1 MFVDKAHLFLLV
13 LRHMY
18 ESGVNDAENLDR
30 LLERHGIQRGSEIL
44 ELGCGI
50 GRVAIPLAKKGYKVT
65 CLDISE
71 TFISEAES
79 RAREEGVADSL
90 ETVVADA
97 WRIDEIFPENR
108 FDAVYIIWTTLIG
121 YHKEKEKDLELLR
134 KIHRI
139 TKPNGL
145 LAILRTVSKD
155 LVLARRICQ
164 QGDAPIV
171 SESGNIVVIERPEFD
186 GINSLLKNTWEYYER
201 VNRDLKFLGEHRFT
215 LRIYSINELVELA
228 SESGWVLEAAYHDL
242 AELKEYIPGRSG
254 INIVLRKP
262 A

>member
-18 ESGVNDAENLDR
+18 ESGVKDADNLVR
-30 LLERHGIQRGSEIL
+30 LLEKHGIQKGSEIL

-50 GRVAIPLAKKGYKVT
+50 GRVAIPLTKKGYKVT
-65 CLDISE
+65 CLDVSE
-71 TFISEAES
+71 TFIDEARS

-90 ETVVADA
+90 KTVVADA

-155 LVLARRICQ
+155 LVLARRTCQ
-164 QGDAPIV
+164 EGDAPIV